1 MAIDFVYSSGS
12 YGREREAMHDV
23 VHECAVEEGF
33 DAEVEVGGGAD
44 DGRAEVVVVVAPLLG
59 LGSGLSAILWG
70 AGFLAGIAVVGSVR
84 TMRLTYNILCR
95 LFRGPGPERG
105 TVARRR
111 SGVD

>member
-23 VHECAVEEGF
+23 AHECAVEEGF

-59 LGSGLSAILWG
+59 LGSGAVRYSVGGGVSGGDSGRGERSYDAVDVQYTLSIIPR
-70 AGFLAGIAVVGSVR
+70 AGTR
-84 TMRLTYNILCR
+84 TRDGR
-95 LFRGPGPERG
+95 SSQERC
-105 TVARRR
+105 
-111 SGVD
+111 